1 MPWQRLEGFNSPPT
15 AEKEFISLF
24 LLFKNPTFQC
34 PFSPRSEFT
43 QKMLVLFPKFKTFYG
58 DNAQSGDVSVQ
69 HPRMGKVVGKNQDP
83 LDRVGPELGIHNVE

>member
-1 MPWQRLEGFNSPPT
+1 MPWQRLEGFDSPPT

-43 QKMLVLFPKFKTFYG
+43 HKMLVLFPKFKTFYG
-58 DNAQSGDVSVQ
+58 DNAQSGDVSATSKD
-69 HPRMGKVVGKNQDP
+69 GKGGGKKS
-83 LDRVGPELGIHNVE
+83 GSLG